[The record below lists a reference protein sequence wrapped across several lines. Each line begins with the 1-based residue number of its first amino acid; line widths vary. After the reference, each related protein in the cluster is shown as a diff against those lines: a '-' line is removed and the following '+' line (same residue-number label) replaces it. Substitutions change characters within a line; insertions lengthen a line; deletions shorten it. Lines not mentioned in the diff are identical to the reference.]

1 LRPGVLDKE
10 KVLAILTAAVV
21 LVGVLVLLDLLLTL
35 GLIKRVRT
43 HAELLDKLV
52 NATPASAHAVEPG
65 QLPPG
70 RPVGEFSATT
80 SEGLEISRESFDAG
94 VVLGFFSTWCD
105 TCAEQL
111 PGFLAFAE
119 PLGRERVLAVV
130 HGDEDQL
137 VDLVATLAKV
147 AQVVVEAENG
157 PVAQAVGVQAFPTM
171 AVVDKDW
178 RVTSSGYSAETLT
191 AVALR

>member
-1 LRPGVLDKE
+1 M
-10 KVLAILTAAVV
+10 AILAAAVV

-52 NATPASAHAVEPG
+52 NAAPGQAMEPG
-65 QLPPG
+65 QLPVG
-70 RPVGEFSATT
+70 SLLGEFTATS
-80 SEGLEISRESFDAG
+80 SEGLEISRESFDDG

-111 PGFLAFAE
+111 PGFLAYAE

-130 HGDEDQL
+130 HGDDAQL
-137 VDLVATLAKV
+137 VDLVATLSKV
-147 AQVVVEAENG
+147 AQVVVEPENG
-157 PVAQAVGVQAFPTM
+157 PIARATGVRAFPTM
-171 AVVDKDW
+171 AVVDKAW
-178 RVTSSGYSAETLT
+178 RVTSSGYSTETLA

>member
-1 LRPGVLDKE
+1 M
-10 KVLAILTAAVV
+10 AILTAAVI

-52 NATPASAHAVEPG
+52 NATPASVHAVEPG

-70 RPVGEFSATT
+70 KPIGEFTATT
-80 SEGLEISRESFDAG
+80 SDGLEISRESFDG
-94 VVLGFFSTWCD
+94 GLVLGFFSTWCD

-111 PGFLAFAE
+111 PGFLAYAE

-130 HGDEDQL
+130 HGEEDHWSTWSRPCRRWRRSWSRPRTDRSPRRW
-137 VDLVATLAKV
+137 VF
-147 AQVVVEAENG
+147 G
-157 PVAQAVGVQAFPTM
+157 PSRR
-171 AVVDKDW
+171 W
-178 RVTSSGYSAETLT
+178 RLSTRTGG
-191 AVALR
+191 